1 MYEKLCHGMFK
12 LEEIFEI
19 IQTNIQTNALL
30 QMSEWRLRNA
40 MWLEVAQ
47 PGPETWI
54 SWGFDSLFLG
64 RYSFQRNQ
72 AV

>member
-54 SWGFDSLFLG
+54 S
-64 RYSFQRNQ
+64 
-72 AV
+72 